1 MIRVHESQV
10 VFRGRND
17 QLTVFAKV
25 CEDEF
30 CSLDE
35 PVRGEANE
43 TCGGLCTQMF
53 DTQPEEYNK
62 KMILLTETQWEPI
75 IIESYF
81 TPNIKRKNILFYIKT
96 KARKLAAFVFSTV
109 SELNLTSINV

>member
-17 QLTVFAKV
+17 QLTVFEKV

-43 TCGGLCTQMF
+43 TCVGLCTQMF

-81 TPNIKRKNILFYIKT
+81 TQTSKEKIFYFT
-96 KARKLAAFVFSTV
+96 LRLKLV
-109 SELNLTSINV
+109 N

>member
-1 MIRVHESQV
+1 
-10 VFRGRND
+10 
-17 QLTVFAKV
+17 
-25 CEDEF
+25 
-30 CSLDE
+30 
-35 PVRGEANE
+35 
-43 TCGGLCTQMF
+43 MF

-109 SELNLTSINV
+109 SELNLTSINVWLLVPCFVLQMTNYTKSVDLRKT